1 MTQLVE
7 MLAGPV
13 AVLHIQGIH
22 SVVVVD
28 STEPETPEVVVGVVA
43 GAVAGAVVVGSEGC
57 NSHS

>member
-1 MTQLVE
+1 M
-7 MLAGPV
+7 

-28 STEPETPEVVVGVVA
+28 STGPETPEVVVVGVVA
-43 GAVAGAVVVGSEGC
+43 GVVAGAVVVGSEGC